1 MTSSSAFF
9 IEAAAKTVTD
19 WLLRSDRRYR
29 AGGDDDDGRDG
40 GTNEKLEH
48 GGAPCVAPDARS
60 VRVPT
65 GDLVVFESDRGR
77 KRRSGGQR
85 RAYGAPWVTSG
96 NLTGA
101 PPGKAMCRTPHA
113 GIARIARVRD
123 SGGER
128 GTVLGL
134 LERVK
139 AIVMTPRT
147 EWPAVASESGDAA
160 AIRYVAMLALIPAL
174 ARLIGGWLIG
184 GYTPFLPALI
194 GAVVAYALTFAVVFA
209 VALVVDLLAP
219 RFGGERSYSNA
230 LRLTAYSF
238 TPVWLAG
245 IFLLVPGASF
255 LVASRSLR
263 VLPDVDRTAG
273 PDAGTPRGKALPY
286 VIAVAVCA
294 IALDVAVR
302 LALIAAIGAV
312 R

>member
-1 MTSSSAFF
+1 
-9 IEAAAKTVTD
+9 
-19 WLLRSDRRYR
+19 
-29 AGGDDDDGRDG
+29 
-40 GTNEKLEH
+40 
-48 GGAPCVAPDARS
+48 
-60 VRVPT
+60 
-65 GDLVVFESDRGR
+65 
-77 KRRSGGQR
+77 
-85 RAYGAPWVTSG
+85 
-96 NLTGA
+96 
-101 PPGKAMCRTPHA
+101 MCRSRTGIA
-113 GIARIARVRD
+113 GIARVGD

-139 AIVMTPRT
+139 AIVITPRT
-147 EWPAVASESGDAA
+147 EWPVVASESRDAVL
-160 AIRYVAMLALIPAL
+160 RYVAMLALIPAF

-194 GAVVAYALTFAVVFA
+194 GAVVAYVLTFAVIFA

-219 RFGGERSYSNA
+219 RFDGERSYSNA

-255 LVASRSLR
+255 LVLLGLYGFYLMWIGMPVLMR
-263 VLPDVDRTAG
+263 VSA
-273 PDAGTPRGKALPY
+273 GKALPY
-286 VIAVAVCA
+286 VIAVAICA